1 MIPDIYWLAIRKSL
15 KLVFTNIYNQK
26 TTTDLSVFFGK
37 QNMKV
42 IVHRFLEKD
51 AQE

>member
-1 MIPDIYWLAIRKSL
+1 MIPDIYWLTIRKSL
-15 KLVFTNIYNQK
+15 KLVFTNIYNRK
-26 TTTDLSVFFGK
+26 TTTDLSVFFEK
-37 QNMKV
+37 RNIKV